1 MGNKAG
7 KAAVKII
14 TTVTFLGM
22 VAVNALANI
31 LPLNGVNTGQVSE
44 AYPNLFAPAALTFAI
59 WGLIYLLLAGFTL
72 YQLGLFQG
80 YKYAVKTELLHLI
93 GIIFSISSLDN
104 AAWIFAWHYNL
115 ILLSMQLM
123 IVILVCLIAINQI
136 INKEMLTLREKIFIR
151 LPFSV
156 YFGWITVAAIANATV
171 LLVSRGW
178 NGFGIPEAVW
188 AITMIIVGMLIGAA
202 TTIRNR
208 DAAYGLVLVWAY
220 SGILIKHTSAG
231 GFSGRYPAIIAA
243 VVVCIILLLAAVI
256 YSYFARPRGKPL
268 HHNGR
273 IK

>member
-7 KAAVKII
+7 KVAVKVI

-31 LPLNGVNTGQVSE
+31 LPINGVNTGQVSE

-80 YKYAVKTELLHLI
+80 YKYAVKTELLHVI
-93 GIIFSISSLDN
+93 GIIFSISSLAN
-104 AAWIFAWHYNL
+104 AAWIFAWHYGL
-115 ILLSMQLM
+115 IPLSMLLM
-123 IVILVCLIAINQI
+123 IVILICLIAINQI
-136 INKEMLTLREKIFIR
+136 TKQEILSLREKTFIR

-156 YFGWITVAAIANATV
+156 YFGWITVAAIANMTV

-178 NGFGIPEAVW
+178 NGFGMAEAVW
-188 AITMIIVGMLIGAA
+188 AIIIVIVGMLIGAA
-202 TTIRNR
+202 TTVKNR

-220 SGILIKHTSAG
+220 SGILIKHMSPG
-231 GFSGRYPAIIAA
+231 GFAGRYPEIIA
-243 VVVCIILLLAAVI
+243 VVGVCIILLLAAVI
-256 YSYFARPRGKPL
+256 YSYFSRPRL
-268 HHNGR
+268 F
-273 IK
+273 